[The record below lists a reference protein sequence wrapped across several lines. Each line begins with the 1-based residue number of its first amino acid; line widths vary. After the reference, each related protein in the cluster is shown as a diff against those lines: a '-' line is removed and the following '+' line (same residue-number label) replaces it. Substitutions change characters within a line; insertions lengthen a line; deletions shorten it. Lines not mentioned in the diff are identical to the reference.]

1 MAKILNTLGISKRAY
16 HAENIAPAQK
26 ITQADSFMYGASP
39 TTVATLLGSGK
50 KSAKQRQLIYQKW
63 AYMESDGICSSALK
77 LLVTAALGG
86 DKTDGK
92 MVFIEQNPDY
102 KGSDKAA
109 KMVDEIS
116 ADLANIFNRNAFS
129 AAYTGAGFGDAYAR
143 IYSNNSGVTDLHYDE
158 MYRPQLVQPFEKG
171 GRTVGYAV
179 YVGEKN
185 FERLDVSQ
193 LARMKMPRT
202 QWVPQTGVVEKA
214 LRAAITEDDINN
226 LPIMPSM
233 AGGSLLYNAE
243 EHFDNLSASLM
254 GLVGQRWMDSIDE
267 QMVSVNLDGMTK
279 DQQDR
284 FLTSIVSMLKKSK
297 DLAESAV
304 NNGRPVL
311 ERVRHLIP
319 VFGDKQLTQIT
330 GPSGGSSG
338 RNGAITIDDV
348 LLHAKLLCGAIG
360 VDLSMVGFSD
370 LLSGGLGEG
379 GFFRTSAQAAEN
391 SRSIRVALAEFYNHI
406 IDIHTMKRYGVVFPE
421 NNRPWKINFYGSI
434 SALEAEEQRTK
445 ADKMNAGIL
454 MVQAIQAF
462 KDAGATKE
470 MMQDFLT
477 NEMML
482 SEGQA
487 KLYAPIVEQKNEG
500 DGGGFPGASGGG
512 IPGGF
517 PGGEE

>member
-1 MAKILNTLGISKRAY
+1 MAKILNTLGISKKAY
-16 HAENIAPAQK
+16 IAENISPAQH
-26 ITQADSFMYGASP
+26 ITQADTMLYGASP
-39 TTVATLLGSGK
+39 TTVATLYGTGK
-50 KSAKQRQLIYQKW
+50 KSAKQRQVIYQKW

-102 KGSDKAA
+102 KGTDKAA
-109 KMVDEIS
+109 KMVDEIA
-116 ADLANIFNRNAFS
+116 ADLTHLFNQNAFTT
-129 AAYTGAGFGDAYAR
+129 AYTGSTFGDAYSR
-143 IYSNNSGVTDLHYDE
+143 IYSSNAGVIALHYDE
-158 MYRPQLVQPFEKG
+158 MYRPPLVQPFERG

-202 QWVPQTGVVEKA
+202 QWVPQVGVIEKA
-214 LRAAITEDDINN
+214 LRAAITEDDIEK

-243 EHFDNLSASLM
+243 EHYDNLSASLM

-267 QMVSVNLDGMTK
+267 QMVSVNLDGLTK

-284 FLTSIVSMLKKSK
+284 FLTSIVTMLKKSK
-297 DLAESAV
+297 AMAEDAV
-304 NNGRPVL
+304 NNGRPVM

-319 VFGDKQLTQIT
+319 VFGDKQLTQIS
-330 GPSGGSSG
+330 GPSSGGG
-338 RNGAITIDDV
+338 RTGAITIDDV

-391 SRSIRVALAEFYNHI
+391 SRSIRAALADFYNHVV
-406 IDIHTMKRYGVVFPE
+406 DIHTMKRYGVVFPE
-421 NNRPWKINFYGSI
+421 TNRPWKINFYGSI

-454 MVQAIQAF
+454 MVQAIQSF

-470 MMQDFLT
+470 MMEDFLS

-487 KLYAPIVEQKNEG
+487 KLYAAIVDQKNEG
-500 DGGGFPGASGGG
+500 DGGGFPGAPGGG
-512 IPGGF
+512 GMPGGF
-517 PGGEE
+517 PGGDE